1 MEKRFLEAI
10 LICNSD
16 YFIMSDYHSPVLLHE
31 SIDGL
36 NVQSSG
42 VYVDLTFGGGGHSKE
57 ILKNLGSDGRLFGF
71 DQDEDTLKNIP
82 EDHRFSFVFGNF
94 QYVKRFITFYDV
106 DGVDGVL
113 ADLGVSSHHFD
124 DADRGFSFRSDA
136 PLDMRMNQSAGV
148 SASTVINEYTF
159 EQLATLFRLYGEI
172 KNAGK
177 LAGLICQA
185 REGRGLSTT
194 FQLRDVAVECTPART
209 ENQYLAKVFQ
219 AIRLEVNDE
228 MSVLKNML
236 QGALDVLKPGGRLSV
251 ISYHSLEDRLVKNF
265 FKAGNF
271 EGKQEKDFYGNV
283 NAPMKLVNRKV
294 IVPSQNELELNPR
307 ARSAKLRVA
316 VKNDI

>member
-1 MEKRFLEAI
+1 
-10 LICNSD
+10 
-16 YFIMSDYHSPVLLHE
+16 MSEYHSPVLLHE
-31 SIDGL
+31 SVDGL
-36 NVQSSG
+36 NVQSQG
-42 VYVDLTFGGGGHSKE
+42 AYVDLTFGGGGHSRE
-57 ILKNLGSDGRLFGF
+57 ILRRLGSKGCLYGF
-71 DQDEDTLKNIP
+71 DQDEDTLKNVP
-82 EDHRFSFVFGNF
+82 DDARFSFVFGNF
-94 QYVKRFITFYDV
+94 QYVKRFMAFHEV
-106 DGVDGVL
+106 GGVNGVL

-124 DADRGFSFRSDA
+124 DADRGFSFRFDA
-136 PLDMRMNQSAGV
+136 PLDMRMNRSAGV

-159 EQLATLFRLYGEI
+159 EQLALLFRLYGEI

-194 FQLRDVAVECTPART
+194 FQLRDVAVECTPAKT

-219 AIRLEVNDE
+219 AVRLEVNDE

-236 QGALDVLKPGGRLSV
+236 QGALDALKPGGRMSV

-271 EGKQEKDFYGNV
+271 EGKQVKDFYGNV
-283 NAPMKLVNRKV
+283 EAPMKLVNRKV
-294 IVPSQNELELNPR
+294 IVPSQKELDVNPR

-316 VKNDI
+316 EKNDI